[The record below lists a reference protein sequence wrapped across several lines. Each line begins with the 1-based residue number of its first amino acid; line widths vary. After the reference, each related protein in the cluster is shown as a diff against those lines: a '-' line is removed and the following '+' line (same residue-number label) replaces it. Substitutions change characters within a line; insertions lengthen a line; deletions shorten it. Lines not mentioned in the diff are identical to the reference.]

1 MSRRHQITASS
12 SRSQEEVPL
21 LEGDDTLLYSGS
33 TTPKKD
39 ASVDVLA
46 VVTDEEV
53 AHSALSGVSRTCSL
67 SNVAY
72 V

>member
-46 VVTDEEV
+46 VGADEEV
-53 AHSALSGVSRTCSL
+53 AHSTLSNLSCIGSL
-67 SNVAY
+67 SDVAY

>member
-1 MSRRHQITASS
+1 MSRRHQITAGS
-12 SRSQEEVPL
+12 SRPQEEVPL
-21 LEGDDTLLYSGS
+21 LEGDDTPLYSGS

-46 VVTDEEV
+46 VGADEEV
-53 AHSALSGVSRTCSL
+53 AHSTLSNLSCIGSL
-67 SNVAY
+67 SDVAY